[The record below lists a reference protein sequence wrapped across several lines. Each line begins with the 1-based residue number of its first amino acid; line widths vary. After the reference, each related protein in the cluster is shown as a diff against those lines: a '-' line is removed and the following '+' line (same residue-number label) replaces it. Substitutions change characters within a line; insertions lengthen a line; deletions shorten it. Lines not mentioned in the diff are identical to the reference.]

1 MVFHYSMVAEFKLT
15 LAALSRWMVDGG
27 WERKRGGELRE
38 SMGRWEKKGKLMYTN
53 ANTNAT
59 TVIFV

>member
-15 LAALSRWMVDGG
+15 LAALSRWMVDGREKEVVS
-27 WERKRGGELRE
+27 WEKAW
-38 SMGRWEKKGKLMYTN
+38 RWEKKGKQMYTN

-59 TVIFV
+59 TTTVIFV